1 MFKTIKLL
9 IFVYMIYA
17 SILVSL
23 GYARNYEKGQQIIT
37 NLVSDDCRKNEKC
50 INSILESELKN
61 STHIFLLGTLDKIEN
76 YLPAFVNEFKLEIQK
91 DLDVK
96 L

>member
-1 MFKTIKLL
+1 MFRLIKLI
-9 IFVYMIYA
+9 IFAYMIYA

-23 GYARNYEKGQQIIT
+23 GYARNYEKGQQIIS
-37 NLVSDDCRKNEKC
+37 NIVSDDCRKNKKC
-50 INSILESELKN
+50 IDTILESELKS

-76 YLPAFVNEFKLEIQK
+76 YLPAFINEFKLNIQK

>member
-1 MFKTIKLL
+1 
-9 IFVYMIYA
+9 MIYA

-23 GYARNYEKGQQIIT
+23 GYARNYEKGQQIIS
-37 NLVSDDCRKNEKC
+37 NIVSEDCRKNKKC
-50 INSILESELKN
+50 IDTILESELKS

-76 YLPAFVNEFKLEIQK
+76 YLPAFINEFKLNIQK

>member
-1 MFKTIKLL
+1 
-9 IFVYMIYA
+9 MIYA

-23 GYARNYEKGQQIIT
+23 GYARNYEKGQQIIS
-37 NLVSDDCRKNEKC
+37 NIVSDDCRKNKKC
-50 INSILESELKN
+50 IDTILESELKS

-76 YLPAFVNEFKLEIQK
+76 YLPAFINEFKLNIQK

>member
-1 MFKTIKLL
+1 
-9 IFVYMIYA
+9 MIYA

-23 GYARNYEKGQQIIT
+23 GYARNYEKGQQIIS
-37 NLVSDDCRKNEKC
+37 NIVSDDCRKNEKC
-50 INSILESELKN
+50 INSIFESELKN
-61 STHIFLLGTLDKIEN
+61 STHIFLLGAIDKIEN
-76 YLPAFVNEFKLEIQK
+76 YLPTFINEFKLNIQK

>member
-1 MFKTIKLL
+1 MIKLIKL
-9 IFVYMIYA
+9 IIFAYMIYA

-23 GYARNYEKGQQIIT
+23 GYARNYEKGQQIIS
-37 NLVSDDCRKNEKC
+37 NIVSEDCRKNKKC
-50 INSILESELKN
+50 IDTILESELKN
-61 STHIFLLGTLDKIEN
+61 STHILLLGTLDKIEN
-76 YLPAFVNEFKLEIQK
+76 YLPSFINEFKLNVQK

>member
-1 MFKTIKLL
+1 MFKIIKLL
-9 IFVYMIYA
+9 IFAYMIYA

-23 GYARNYEKGQQIIT
+23 GYARNYEKGQIIIS
-37 NLVSDDCRKNEKC
+37 NIVSDDCKKNEKC
-50 INSILESELKN
+50 INSIFESELKN
-61 STHIFLLGTLDKIEN
+61 STHIFLLGAIDQIEN
-76 YLPAFVNEFKLEIQK
+76 YLPVFLNELKLDFQK